1 MSDVGVDLL
10 MESLS
15 VIMIGALASIGVD
28 VLVDV
33 NANVFAGVMTTFEFA
48 MPGSLEDFRR

>member
-15 VIMIGALASIGVD
+15 VIMIGALTSID
-28 VLVDV
+28 VSILVDV
-33 NANVFAGVMTTFEFA
+33 NANVFAGVIAVEFVIPA
-48 MPGSLEDFRR
+48 PLQGSNC